1 MPKKIVCSLSTDS
14 INNAIKELTQYRKDF
29 LNKEKQLVEGLARIG
44 VQEASVRFTTAMYDG
59 VNDVTVSLEKTAEGY
74 AIVASGQAVAFIEF
88 GTGVYHNSGEPY
100 PIPRPEGIVSIG
112 EYGQGKGKRRAWF
125 YRGEVGTNGEQQKNG
140 AVKTRGNPASMPM
153 WYASEEMKRSILQVV
168 REVFK

>member
-74 AIVASGQAVAFIEF
+74 AIVASGQAVAFI
-88 GTGVYHNSGEPY
+88 
-100 PIPRPEGIVSIG
+100 
-112 EYGQGKGKRRAWF
+112 
-125 YRGEVGTNGEQQKNG
+125 
-140 AVKTRGNPASMPM
+140 
-153 WYASEEMKRSILQVV
+153 
-168 REVFK
+168 